1 LRLLSCYT
9 LTTAAMMDNVVDIT
23 GLNRQIDEL
32 AGISASSNL
41 ARQTETPYVG
51 GMATGKAPEDNPM
64 DREYTDAK
72 METVRAQNDARFA
85 EVMAKLEIMSRTSIT
100 KRELWTA
107 TGTSIAA
114 ILGVILAVLAFAGD
128 RFDAGIGFSSQV
140 AEQAAVDASQD
151 AKFDLVI
158 DKLDSV
164 ADRLEGL
171 EARLPTAP

>member
-1 LRLLSCYT
+1 
-9 LTTAAMMDNVVDIT
+9 MDNVVDLT
-23 GLNRQIDEL
+23 GLNRALDEL
-32 AGISASSNL
+32 AKLSSSQQL
-41 ARQTETPYVG
+41 AKSPTTDYVDSRTTEQ
-51 GMATGKAPEDNPM
+51 APRDRPM

-100 KRELWTA
+100 KRELWAA

-140 AEQAAVDASQD
+140 AEQAAIDASQD

-158 DKLDSV
+158 DKLDNV